1 MSGLAQALGQLA
13 PRSPEQGL
21 RGKRFEESYS
31 LAVKVK
37 DIDPSNRDIYSALIF
52 YYREKGD
59 LISAK
64 QNAEKNLS
72 LNSKSK
78 SPYITLGNILNQ
90 SGEPDKAIIV
100 LTQGLNLDPMNP
112 TDNNLSSL
120 GRAHMIL
127 GNINTSIE
135 WLLKANQINSKVSQI
150 WAYLAVAYAMKGES
164 EKSALAV
171 IEVKKLNPNSNL
183 NTLTFFIKPLPASL
197 PSYKE
202 WYQKT
207 YLPAY
212 RKAGLPE

>member
-1 MSGLAQALGQLA
+1 
-13 PRSPEQGL
+13 
-21 RGKRFEESYS
+21 
-31 LAVKVK
+31 
-37 DIDPSNRDIYSALIF
+37 
-52 YYREKGD
+52 
-59 LISAK
+59 
-64 QNAEKNLS
+64 
-72 LNSKSK
+72 LNGFK
-78 SPYITLGNILNQ
+78 
-90 SGEPDKAIIV
+90 
-100 LTQGLNLDPMNP
+100 
-112 TDNNLSSL
+112 
-120 GRAHMIL
+120 
-127 GNINTSIE
+127 
-135 WLLKANQINSKVSQI
+135 KANQINSKVSQI